1 MGITLLVS
9 GSATMRDDW
18 GSETVVGGTPVD
30 SSLVVRVTL
39 AIEIE
44 GGISVASDETRVMS
58 DPACDTVVSCRSWA
72 SRE

>member
-44 GGISVASDETRVMS
+44 GGISVASDEMRVMS
-58 DPACDTVVSCRSWA
+58 DPACDTVVPCRLWA